1 MSAARVCTACGR
13 ANAPGSNFCVNC
25 GRALTPGG
33 VLPSTPAGAP
43 TTPPYGGAYPPY
55 AYVPPPKRAT
65 VATILSGTFNVWTR
79 NFPAFFLVY
88 LVLGAIVSLL
98 GAALS
103 FALLGTLE
111 AGGFSPIPGT
121 PTTPAANL
129 ALIIVYIVAAAIV
142 SAILTSVVT
151 GGMTEFAIRR
161 LRGEPMSVRR
171 ALERGLEKFLS
182 VLGANL
188 LLTLIVIGLVTVPIL
203 FLVSSV
209 IVAGGP
215 FPGGALAAMCGSLI
229 AIIVGGVIALYLY
242 VSMILYAPFI
252 MMENARAVEGLSR
265 SWRVT
270 KGYWWSL
277 FGSILVTGIL
287 VLIVGVAITVPAA
300 LIGFPGASVVASALG
315 TAIVGPWIVILA
327 AVAYDQITRPAP
339 AYPFGPAMPY
349 QPAPPSPPQAPPP
362 PNSPP
367 GP

>member
-1 MSAARVCTACGR
+1 MSAARVCPACGR
-13 ANAPGSNFCVNC
+13 ANAPESNFCVNC

-33 VLPSTPAGAP
+33 VPPSTPPGAP
-43 TTPPYGGAYPPY
+43 TTPPYWGAYPPH
-55 AYVPPPKRAT
+55 AYIPPPKRAT
-65 VATILSGTFNVWTR
+65 VATILSGTFGVWTR
-79 NFPAFFLVY
+79 NFPSFFLVY
-88 LVLGAIVSLL
+88 LVLGAILSLL

-129 ALIIVYIVAAAIV
+129 VLIIVYIVAAAIV

-151 GGMTEFAIRR
+151 GGMTEFAVRR

-171 ALERGLEKFLS
+171 AIERGLEKFLS

-188 LLTLIVIGLVTVPIL
+188 LLTLIVIGLVTVPLL
-203 FLVSSV
+203 FLVSSTFGFT
-209 IVAGGP
+209 A
-215 FPGGALAAMCGSLI
+215 PGGLISGGSLAALCGSLI
-229 AIIVGGVIALYLY
+229 AIIVGGVVALYLY

-300 LIGFPGASVVASALG
+300 PTGFPVVALVASALG

-327 AVAYDQITRPAP
+327 GVTYDQITRPVP
-339 AYPFGPAMPY
+339 TYAYGPAMPY
-349 QPAPPSPPQAPPP
+349 QPAPPSPP
-362 PNSPP
+362 P